1 MLLLDFYRIYVPFE
15 FQINFYENCTSNQIL
30 KCLSFFM
37 NLQFFYALLLNIDND
52 KLYSVKST

>member
-15 FQINFYENCTSNQIL
+15 FQIDCTSNQIL

-52 KLYSVKST
+52 KLYSVEST